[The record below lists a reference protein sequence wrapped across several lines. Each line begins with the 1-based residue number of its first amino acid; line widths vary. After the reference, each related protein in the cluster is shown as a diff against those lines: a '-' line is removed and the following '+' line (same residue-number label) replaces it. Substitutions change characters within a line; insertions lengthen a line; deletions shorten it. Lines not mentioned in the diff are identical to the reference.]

1 MSEKDEDF
9 RMALQGKK
17 IPILT
22 LDNKWHKLFTQTG
35 ASEKMKSLEE
45 ELNTLLKRQGKLNTD
60 SKSLH
65 ALKAKLMKEI
75 VDNMEASDQGD
86 KKATKKMD
94 ETKRFIEECNEKLD
108 AYHDELLELPK
119 KIEDVNYNLMLE
131 TMEQCYSKIQKN
143 VSEIKAISEW
153 IRQVKI
159 KLKKR
164 LLQKQEKELWN
175 QQLYKYMHETFGSEV
190 IDLFDL
196 KYHMDTDYKQK
207 EDVIEDSK

>member
-9 RMALQGKK
+9 RAALQGKN

-45 ELNTLLKRQGKLNTD
+45 ELNTLLKRQGKLNTE
-60 SKSLH
+60 SKSIH

-75 VDNMEASDQGD
+75 VDNMEATDQGSQ
-86 KKATKKMD
+86 KASKKMD
-94 ETKRFIEECNEKLD
+94 ETKRLIEDCNEKLD
-108 AYHDELLELPK
+108 AYQDELLELPK
-119 KIEDVNYNLMLE
+119 KIADVNYQLMLE
-131 TMEQCYSKIQKN
+131 TMQQCYSRIQAN
-143 VSEIKAISEW
+143 VAEINATELW
-153 IRQVKI
+153 VQEVKK

-164 LLQKQEKELWN
+164 LIKKQEKELWN

-196 KYHMDTDYKQK
+196 KYHGNQQK
-207 EDVIEDSK
+207 

>member
-9 RMALQGKK
+9 RVALQGKN

-45 ELNTLLKRQGKLNTD
+45 ELNTLLKRQGKLNTE
-60 SKSLH
+60 SKSIH

-75 VDNMEASDQGD
+75 VDNMEATDQGSQ
-86 KKATKKMD
+86 KASKKMD
-94 ETKRFIEECNEKLD
+94 ETKRLIEECNEKLD
-108 AYHDELLELPK
+108 AYQDELLELPK
-119 KIEDVNYNLMLE
+119 KIADVNYQLMLE
-131 TMEQCYSKIQKN
+131 TMQQCYSRIQAN
-143 VSEIKAISEW
+143 VAEINATELW
-153 IRQVKI
+153 VQEVKK

-164 LLQKQEKELWN
+164 LIKKQEKELWN

-196 KYHMDTDYKQK
+196 KYHGNQQK
-207 EDVIEDSK
+207 

>member
-1 MSEKDEDF
+1 MSDKDEDF
-9 RMALQGKK
+9 RAALQGKN

-35 ASEKMKSLEE
+35 ATERMKNLEE

-60 SKSLH
+60 SKSIH
-65 ALKAKLMKEI
+65 ALKSKLMKEI

-86 KKATKKMD
+86 KQAAKKMD
-94 ETKRFIEECNEKLD
+94 ETKRLIEECNEKLD

-119 KIEDVNYNLMLE
+119 QIADVNYELMLE
-131 TMEQCYSKIQKN
+131 TMEQCYDRIKANSLEIASIEKWVQ
-143 VSEIKAISEW
+143 EIK
-153 IRQVKI
+153 Q

-164 LLQKQEKELWN
+164 LIKKQEKELWN

-196 KYHMDTDYKQK
+196 KYQVNRHKEQEQSDT
-207 EDVIEDSK
+207 SN

>member
-9 RMALQGKK
+9 RVALQGKN

-45 ELNTLLKRQGKLNTD
+45 ELNTLLKRQGKLNTE
-60 SKSLH
+60 SKSIH

-75 VDNMEASDQGD
+75 VDNMEATDQGSQ
-86 KKATKKMD
+86 KASKKMD
-94 ETKRFIEECNEKLD
+94 ETKRLIEDCNEKLD
-108 AYHDELLELPK
+108 AYQDELLELPK
-119 KIEDVNYNLMLE
+119 KIADVNYQLMLE
-131 TMEQCYSKIQKN
+131 TMQQCYSRIQAN
-143 VSEIKAISEW
+143 VAEINATELW
-153 IRQVKI
+153 VQEVKK

-164 LLQKQEKELWN
+164 LIKKQEKELWN

-196 KYHMDTDYKQK
+196 KYHGNQQK
-207 EDVIEDSK
+207 